1 MVGQRFLKG
10 KAMSETDNNIQEQRR
25 KTSMLATE
33 IISVLHTGYI
43 SVITVML
50 VFSTFLGS
58 FKYIFASE
66 MCYAIHIV
74 VGIFVATIGLF
85 VVIAQIKKNAYAGFL
100 QMLWWTPQL
109 VKVVIKEFDADL
121 SRYVLYSLYHWPM
134 GISFSVE
141 LGWNLTI
148 NEMLFVQLNIV
159 AVLGMIVAA
168 ITKRRIR
175 KHLKQ

>member
-1 MVGQRFLKG
+1 
-10 KAMSETDNNIQEQRR
+10 MSETDNSIQEQRR
-25 KTSMLATE
+25 KTSMPATK
-33 IISVLHTGYI
+33 IIPVLHTGYI

-66 MCYAIHIV
+66 MCYTIHIV

-85 VVIAQIKKNAYAGFL
+85 VVIAQIKKNAYTGFL

-148 NEMLFVQLNIV
+148 NKMIFVQLNIV

-168 ITKRRIR
+168 ITKRRII
-175 KHLKQ
+175 KQLRQ